1 MVVPADG
8 IDADDA
14 GIDTKN
20 TFRCHTSAVDNNCQ
34 ARFGNRSPRRG
45 ESLPRPAYDSLVRY
59 DAAWHARIARVLSGA
74 LDVWGVA
81 GVVRP
86 DPADAS
92 AFVVAPR
99 AGPAVRVRHAVP
111 GGWAATLRDPV
122 SGAEV
127 GLGRH
132 AGLPGLL
139 RQLREE
145 LAPDAPA
152 GRLVI
157 GAQRI
162 LHDDADAR

>member
-1 MVVPADG
+1 MQAFIVAPAG
-8 IDADDA
+8 L
-14 GIDTKN
+14 
-20 TFRCHTSAVDNNCQ
+20 S
-34 ARFGNRSPRRG
+34 
-45 ESLPRPAYDSLVRY
+45 RPAYDPRVLY

-81 GVVRP
+81 GTVGP
-86 DPADAS
+86 DSENANG
-92 AFVVAPR
+92 FVVTPGTGR
-99 AGPAVRVRHAVP
+99 EIRVSHHPSA
-111 GGWAATLRDPV
+111 GWAVTLRDPA
-122 SGAEV
+122 SGEAD

-139 RQLREE
+139 RRLREE

-162 LHDDADAR
+162 PDRDADVR